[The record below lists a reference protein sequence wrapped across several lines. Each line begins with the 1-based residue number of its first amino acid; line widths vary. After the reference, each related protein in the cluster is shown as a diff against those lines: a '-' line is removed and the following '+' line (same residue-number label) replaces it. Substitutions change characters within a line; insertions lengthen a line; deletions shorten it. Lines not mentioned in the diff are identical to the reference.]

1 VVHRIQTKIKP
12 KAILMLIR
20 ILNQIGLIKT
30 YSFQLELSLM
40 REIIYVEKEKK
51 TVKFKDQSLN
61 IKA

>member
-1 VVHRIQTKIKP
+1 MVHRIQTKIKP